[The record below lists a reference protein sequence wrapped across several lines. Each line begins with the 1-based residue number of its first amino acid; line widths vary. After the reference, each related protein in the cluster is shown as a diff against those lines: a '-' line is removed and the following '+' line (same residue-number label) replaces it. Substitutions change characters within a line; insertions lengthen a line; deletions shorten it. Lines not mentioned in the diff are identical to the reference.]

1 MEVTKGV
8 LSMPENETP
17 RSTLTDA
24 GQTTG
29 RKARRKPPDQPDPE
43 RVTVNLTAP
52 SVRSMHN
59 LGTWTGHSKTDI
71 INRAL
76 QIYAFLQEILEKG
89 GSLHVKQSPDAPSE
103 RLTFF

>member
-1 MEVTKGV
+1 
-8 LSMPENETP
+8 MPENETS
-17 RSTLTDA
+17 RSTITDS
-24 GQTTG
+24 GQTGG
-29 RKARRKPPDQPDPE
+29 RKAGRKPPNQPEPE

-59 LGTWTGHSKTDI
+59 LTTWTGHSKTDI

-89 GSLHVKQSPDAPSE
+89 GSLHVKQAPDAPSE

>member
-1 MEVTKGV
+1 
-8 LSMPENETP
+8 MPENETQH
-17 RSTLTDA
+17 STMTDA
-24 GQTTG
+24 GKSATQ
-29 RKARRKPPDQPDPE
+29 KPRRKPPNQPNPE

-52 SVRSMHN
+52 SVRSMQN
-59 LGTWTGHSKTDI
+59 IATWTGYSKTDT

-89 GSLHVKQSPDAPSE
+89 GSLHVKQTPEGPSE